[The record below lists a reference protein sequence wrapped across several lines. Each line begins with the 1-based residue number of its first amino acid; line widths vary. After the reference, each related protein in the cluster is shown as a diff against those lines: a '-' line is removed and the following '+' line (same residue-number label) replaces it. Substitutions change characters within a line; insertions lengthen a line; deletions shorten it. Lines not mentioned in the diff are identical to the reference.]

1 MKISESLF
9 TGLIAGLLVIVAG
22 CSPEPAEQMQQEIN
36 QLPSWYTSPPQD
48 NDEFLYATSSG
59 TSSRR
64 EVARQKAR
72 TNATT
77 NIAQKLEQKVEALE
91 KIFTEEVTSGTESN
105 FSEAFTRASKSIT
118 SQNLSGIAIDQ
129 VAFVPTSDGTRYECF
144 VLVRL
149 PVGDARRALDNALS
163 QEEELY
169 VKFKE
174 SKAFEELQKD
184 LSRLGGN

>member
-1 MKISESLF
+1 MSKTLF
-9 TGLIAGLLVIVAG
+9 RGIITGLLVMVAA
-22 CSPEPAEQMQQEIN
+22 CSPKPATQMQQEID
-36 QLPSWYTSPPQD
+36 QLPAWYTNPPVD
-48 NDEFLYATSSG
+48 NEEFLYATSSA

-91 KIFTEEVTSGTESN
+91 KMFTEEITSGQEAN

-118 SQNLSGIAIDQ
+118 SQNLRGIAVDQ
-129 VAFVPTSDGTRYECF
+129 VHFAPTDNGTRYECF
-144 VLVRL
+144 VLARL

-184 LSRLGGN
+184 LSRLGLDN